1 MASRGRLSSSVS
13 LRSGR
18 CNPIVS
24 RKAKKDHPWRQGY
37 QGIRPNHSHPVISP
51 LVGMRTP
58 TIQQQQKG
66 TFLISLSPDEQD
78 EQLNLAQAIRDM
90 LGWANKRRTRLE
102 SPGCPLWE
110 RRVHAKSVS
119 LQTEAQR
126 IPTRDFAIE
135 RIPAKFAGK

>member
-1 MASRGRLSSSVS
+1 M
-13 LRSGR
+13 LRRIIPG
-18 CNPIVS
+18 C
-24 RKAKKDHPWRQGY
+24 QGY

-58 TIQQQQKG
+58 TIQQQQKE
-66 TFLISLSPDEQD
+66 TFLPSFNRRTRRTTKD